1 MNRRNLVLGAGAVMV
16 GGGLLARPSS
26 NGKPYD
32 AYFRAL
38 NEELK
43 KNGPMR
49 PCLVIDLDRL
59 DHNIALVARSVKAPK
74 RYRIVE
80 KSLPSAKLI
89 EYVAKRADTKR
100 LMSFHQPFVNDDA
113 AAFPDSDILIG
124 KPLPRCARR
133 SSSTRIQ
140 TS

>member
-1 MNRRNLVLGAGAVMV
+1 MNRRNLVLGAGAVV
-16 GGGLLARPSS
+16 IGGGLLARPSS
-26 NGKPYD
+26 NGRPYD

-59 DHNIALVARSVKAPK
+59 DHNIDLVTRSVKAPK
-74 RYRIVE
+74 HYRIVE

-89 EYVAKRADTKR
+89 EYIAKQYGRE
-100 LMSFHQPFVNDDA
+100 
-113 AAFPDSDILIG
+113 G
-124 KPLPRCARR
+124 RCCWRIWTMYALKVSSARR
-133 SSSTRIQ
+133 WL
-140 TS
+140 